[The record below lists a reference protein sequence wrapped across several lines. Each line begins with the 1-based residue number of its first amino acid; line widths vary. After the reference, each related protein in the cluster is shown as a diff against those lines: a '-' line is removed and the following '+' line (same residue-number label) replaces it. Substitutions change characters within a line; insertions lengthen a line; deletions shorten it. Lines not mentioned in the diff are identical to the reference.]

1 MQFSDHTT
9 LYQKHE
15 LRACLNDLGLVR
27 VRVYDPAIA
36 RVILREERLALAY
49 SPHTTIGKRI
59 SDSVDLECLNGQV
72 LIVYPSEPRPSFA
85 DQVLNALSDRR
96 ICAAELL
103 EVRSLQ
109 TALGLVAA
117 GEGLCLMPHMA
128 KIRSDIHYA
137 LLNDSSITSPIIFSH
152 RLNDSSW
159 YIEAMTDLTKKQH
172 GR

>member
-36 RVILREERLALAY
+36 RVVLREERLALAY

-59 SDSVDLECLNGQV
+59 NDSVDLECLNGQV

-85 DQVLNALSDRR
+85 DQRSEERR
-96 ICAAELL
+96 VGKE
-103 EVRSLQ
+103 RRPQ
-109 TALGLVAA
+109 WWTQ
-117 GEGLCLMPHMA
+117 H
-128 KIRSDIHYA
+128 
-137 LLNDSSITSPIIFSH
+137 SH
-152 RLNDSSW
+152 SQEN
-159 YIEAMTDLTKKQH
+159 
-172 GR
+172 